1 MLPILILF
9 ISSTPGTACLGK
21 NFSADASSS
30 FISLIP
36 RKLQTAQA
44 GVTSQYGSVYT
55 LAAKPNAV
63 AKAREVTVY

>member
-44 GVTSQYGSVYT
+44 GVTS
-55 LAAKPNAV
+55 
-63 AKAREVTVY
+63 